1 MARWLVQIHG
11 DRFDVEELP
20 FWFPSGE
27 IFAIEESSTV
37 FLVGSR
43 LEQFA
48 DASKVQEAAAKAI
61 EDFYSVIYL
70 IDSGIR
76 RPSIG
81 TVYREN
87 DDGTRHGYAFL
98 SAVVSG
104 RSKARACLTT
114 ASNGKPEENRLTQA
128 QELLAASQHSRH
140 LQVALSLISF
150 SNATWPHYYRC
161 LEEIESSL
169 GAKVS
174 ETGLC
179 SAGERSRFT
188 RTANTPEASG
198 ADARHGLGKFDPP
211 QNPMSLAEGFSFVR
225 LMLQKALALVH
236 TAQPGSQK
244 DAAR

>member
-1 MARWLVQIHG
+1 MARWLVQIDG
-11 DRFDVEELP
+11 DRFDKEELP

-37 FLVGSR
+37 FLVGSG
-43 LEQFA
+43 LEQLA

-61 EDFYSVIYL
+61 EDFISVIYL
-70 IDSGIR
+70 IDPGIR

-81 TVYREN
+81 TVFREH

-98 SAVVSG
+98 SGVVSG
-104 RSKARACLTT
+104 RSKARASLTT
-114 ASNGKPEENRLTQA
+114 AGNAKPEENRLTQA
-128 QELLAASQHSRH
+128 QALLAASQHSRY
-140 LQVALSLISF
+140 LQVALSLISIP
-150 SNATWPHYYRC
+150 NATWPHYYRC

-211 QNPMSLAEGFSFVR
+211 QNPMSPAEGLSFVR
-225 LMLQKALALVH
+225 QMLQKAISRVH
-236 TAQPGSQK
+236 AAQPGSQQG
-244 DAAR
+244 AAQ

>member
-1 MARWLVQIHG
+1 MARWLVQIDG
-11 DRFDVEELP
+11 DRFDIEELP

-27 IFAIEESSTV
+27 IYAIEENSTV

-43 LEQFA
+43 LEQVT
-48 DASKVQEAAAKAI
+48 DASKVQQVAAKAI

-70 IDSGIR
+70 IEPGIR
-76 RPSIG
+76 RPSVG
-81 TVYREN
+81 TVFREH
-87 DDGTRHGYAFL
+87 DDGTRHGYAVL

-104 RSKARACLTT
+104 RSKARASVTT
-114 ASNGKPEENRLTQA
+114 AGNAEPEENRLTQA

-140 LQVALSLISF
+140 LQVALSLISIP
-150 SNATWPHYYRC
+150 NATWPHYYRC
-161 LEEIESSL
+161 LEEVESSL

-174 ETGLC
+174 EKGFC

-211 QNPMSLAEGFSFVR
+211 KNPMAPAEGLSFVR
-225 LMLQKALALVH
+225 QMLQKALALIH
-236 TAQPGSQK
+236 AAQPGSQQ
-244 DAAR
+244 DAAQ

>member
-1 MARWLVQIHG
+1 MARWLVQIDG
-11 DRFDVEELP
+11 DRFDIEELP

-27 IFAIEESSTV
+27 VYAIEESSSV

-43 LEQFA
+43 FGQLA
-48 DASKVQEAAAKAI
+48 DASKVQEAAAKAV

-70 IDSGIR
+70 IDSGIH
-76 RPSIG
+76 RPSVG
-81 TVYREN
+81 TVFREH

-98 SAVVSG
+98 SATISA
-104 RSKARACLTT
+104 RSKARASLTS
-114 ASNGKPEENRLTQA
+114 AGNAKSEENRLTQA

-140 LQVALSLISF
+140 LQVALSLISIP
-150 SNATWPHYYRC
+150 NATWPHFYRC

-179 SAGERSRFT
+179 SAGDRSRFT

-211 QNPMSLAEGFSFVR
+211 QNPMSPAEGLSFVR
-225 LMLQKALALVH
+225 QMLQKALALVH
-236 TAQPGSQK
+236 AAQPGSQQ
-244 DAAR
+244 DAAQ

>member
-1 MARWLVQIHG
+1 M
-11 DRFDVEELP
+11 
-20 FWFPSGE
+20 
-27 IFAIEESSTV
+27 

-43 LEQFA
+43 LEQLA

-70 IDSGIR
+70 IDPGIR

-81 TVYREN
+81 TVFREH
-87 DDGTRHGYAFL
+87 DDGTRHGHAFL
-98 SAVVSG
+98 SAVVSC
-104 RSKARACLTT
+104 RSKAHASLST
-114 ASNGKPEENRLTQA
+114 AGNAKPEENRLTQA
-128 QELLAASQHSRH
+128 QELLAASQQSRH
-140 LQVALSLISF
+140 LQVALSLISIP
-150 SNATWPHYYRC
+150 NATWPHYYRC

-179 SAGERSRFT
+179 IAGERSRFT

-211 QNPMSLAEGFSFVR
+211 QNPMSPAEGLSFVR
-225 LMLQKALALVH
+225 QMLQKALALVH
-236 TAQPGSQK
+236 AAQPDSRG
-244 DAAR
+244 DAPR